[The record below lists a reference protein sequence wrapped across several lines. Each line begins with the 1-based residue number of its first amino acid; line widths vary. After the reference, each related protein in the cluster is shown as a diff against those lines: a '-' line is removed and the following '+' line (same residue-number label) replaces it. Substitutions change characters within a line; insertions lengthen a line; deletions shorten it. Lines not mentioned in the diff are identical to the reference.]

1 MAYRLSRPAAKCAV
15 ASGKL
20 MSEHVQPQ
28 IGIVRCRRT
37 HCSTSGGFCS
47 LKQPD
52 TVRAGQQHH
61 RHPVHTDQKMASTL
75 SGIRVVRAL
84 LPCLVPCL
92 LQAQEPVR
100 AQVTGTVYDS
110 VGRTPLAGAIVR
122 IVRADNPA
130 VGRTATSDIYGRF
143 RYDTV
148 SAGSWLATFL
158 HPVLDSLRLE
168 PGIVRVDI
176 NEPGELVLPLTTP
189 SARTLTLSSCRGPQ
203 ADDMGVIV
211 GEVRLAADDR
221 PLVGAT
227 VDVEWPEWILQKG
240 RLVTDVRRRSART
253 DSAGRYTLCGAPN
266 GNTLRGL
273 AWLGADS
280 TGAVEI
286 ATPDAGYTV
295 LDFAIAPIERLAVR
309 IDSTAGMT
317 AMVRRGSAI
326 VRGRVTT
333 LDQRPLPNAI
343 VRVLGSGT
351 QVRSGANG
359 AFVITDAGAG
369 TQTLEARAIG
379 YAPTRIPLR
388 LSQASPVAV
397 DVRLAVQR
405 VQLDTVRVTAGK
417 VLTHDLRGIERRW
430 RAGMGT
436 ILDGNM
442 VRARAMMFVTDAL
455 RGIAGVTIRQI
466 GGYGQGVMMRSSN
479 GGECAA
485 TVIFD
490 GFPVSASQ
498 AAMITLDELAVR
510 EDIAAIEV
518 YARPSMVPAEFITGM
533 TACGVLA
540 VWTKRATGGVTPV
553 RPRPADRQP

>member
-1 MAYRLSRPAAKCAV
+1 
-15 ASGKL
+15 
-20 MSEHVQPQ
+20 
-28 IGIVRCRRT
+28 
-37 HCSTSGGFCS
+37 
-47 LKQPD
+47 
-52 TVRAGQQHH
+52 
-61 RHPVHTDQKMASTL
+61 MASTL

-130 VGRTATSDIYGRF
+130 VGRTATADIYGRF

-168 PGIVRVDI
+168 PGIFRVDI
-176 NEPGELVLPLTTP
+176 NEPGALVLPLTTP
-189 SARTLTLSSCRGPQ
+189 SARTLALSSCRGPQ

-286 ATPDAGYTV
+286 ATRDAGYTV
-295 LDFAIAPIERLAVR
+295 LDFAIAPIERVAVR
-309 IDSTAGMT
+309 IDSTSAMT
-317 AMVRRGSAI
+317 AMVRRGNAI

-417 VLTHDLRGIERRW
+417 TLTPELRAIERRW
-430 RAGMGT
+430 RSGT
-436 ILDGNM
+436 GTVLDGNY
-442 VRARAMMFVTDAL
+442 VRERSSNFVTDAL
-455 RGIAGVTIRQI
+455 RGINGVSIRQVA
-466 GGYGQGVMMRSSN
+466 GYGQAILMRSSA
-479 GGECAA
+479 GSECPAQII
-485 TVIFD
+485 VD
-490 GFPVSASQ
+490 GALLPPSQVAS
-498 AAMITLDELAVR
+498 ITLDEITRR

-518 YARPSMVPAEFITGM
+518 YARPSQVPAEFTSMISG
-533 TACGVLA
+533 CGVIA
-540 VWTKRATGGVTPV
+540 IWTKRATGGVIPIKPSPAR
-553 RPRPADRQP
+553 RPTEGRP